1 MSNPTESPK
10 IVYVTGGSRG
20 IGRATVKEFAARGCR
35 VCFFYRSSVEQAKT
49 LEAETGSVGIRAD
62 VSDPDEIAGAV
73 EQAVLTVG
81 EPDILVCN
89 AGIAQIRLFTDLTNE
104 DWKTM
109 MGTNLDGAFYI
120 AREVAR
126 RMVRN
131 HRGSIVF
138 VGSMWGKT
146 GASCEVHYSASKAG
160 IRGLT
165 MALAKEL
172 GPSGIRV
179 NCVEPGV
186 IDTEMNAALDE
197 QTRRELADETPL
209 CRIGTPEEVARV
221 ICFLSSDEASFVT
234 GQILGVDG
242 GFAV

>member
-20 IGRATVKEFAARGCR
+20 IGRATVKEFAARGYR